1 MNEEKKDSSE
11 EEKIEKKLE
20 ECEKKKQEF
29 FLGWQ
34 REKADFINYKRKEG
48 ERIIELAEAIKK
60 DLLLKILP
68 ILDSFNLAEKKIPSN
83 EKDDKNLKGLFLI
96 KKQLE
101 EFLKNQG
108 VEEIPCDQ
116 EFDPRLHEAIGEI
129 TDKDAKKEGRIAEE
143 IEKGYRFNGIV
154 IRPAK
159 VKIFK
164 LKND

>member
-1 MNEEKKDSSE
+1 MTEEKKDE
-11 EEKIEKKLE
+11 EIEKKLE

-34 REKADFINYKRKEG
+34 REKADFINYKKKEG

-60 DLLLKILP
+60 DMLLKILP
-68 ILDSFNLAEKKIPSN
+68 TLDSFNLAEKNIPTK
-83 EKDDKNLKGLFLI
+83 EKDDKNLKGLLLI

-108 VEEIPCDQ
+108 VEEIPCDKK
-116 EFDPRLHEAIGEI
+116 FDPRLHEAIGEI
-129 TDKDAKKEGRIAEE
+129 VDKDKEKEGMIAEE
-143 IEKGYRFNGIV
+143 LEKGYRFNGIV

-159 VKIFK
+159 VKVYK

>member
-1 MNEEKKDSSE
+1 MTEEKKDE
-11 EEKIEKKLE
+11 EIEKKLE

-34 REKADFINYKRKEG
+34 REKADFINYKKKEG

-60 DLLLKILP
+60 DMLLKILP
-68 ILDSFNLAEKKIPSN
+68 TLDSFNLAEKNIPAK
-83 EKDDKNLKGLFLI
+83 EKDDKNLKGLLLI

-108 VEEIPCDQ
+108 VEEIPCDKK
-116 EFDPRLHEAIGEI
+116 FDPRLHEAIGEI
-129 TDKDAKKEGRIAEE
+129 VDKDKEKEGMIAEE
-143 IEKGYRFNGIV
+143 LEKGYRFNGIV

-159 VKIFK
+159 VKVYK

>member
-1 MNEEKKDSSE
+1 MTEEKKDE
-11 EEKIEKKLE
+11 EIEKKLE

-34 REKADFINYKRKEG
+34 REKADFINYKKKEG

-60 DLLLKILP
+60 DMLLKIFP
-68 ILDSFNLAEKKIPSN
+68 TLDSFNLAEKNIPTK
-83 EKDDKNLKGLFLI
+83 EKDDKNLKGLLLI

-108 VEEIPCDQ
+108 VEEIPCDKK
-116 EFDPRLHEAIGEI
+116 FDPRLHEAIGEI
-129 TDKDAKKEGRIAEE
+129 VDKDKEKEGMIAEE
-143 IEKGYRFNGIV
+143 LEKGYRFNGIV

-159 VKIFK
+159 VKVYK